1 LVALHNISK
10 VYFLGIGGI
19 GMSALAR
26 YFLQQGIAVSGYD
39 KTPSAL
45 TTQLAVEGADIHFD
59 DGAHLFPKNPELVI
73 YTPAI
78 PKEQEAM
85 AYYTANG
92 IAMYKRSEVLQAI
105 TANYTTLAV
114 AGTHGKT
121 TTSSLVSHIFR
132 NALQTTETFLGGIS
146 ANYNTNY
153 WKGNG
158 NTLVVEADEYDR
170 SFHRLLP
177 TAAIITSMDADHLD
191 IYGTVENMHEAFLI
205 FIDKI
210 QKGGY
215 LFYKKG
221 LPVVLKRN
229 KDITYTSYHV
239 SDNTA
244 DIYAKD
250 IEVKNGLFHCKASVY
265 GKVYE
270 MTMATGGRYN
280 IENAL
285 AAIGICLSQG
295 LAIEDIVKGI
305 NSFTGVKRRF
315 EYIVRNEKN
324 IFIDDYAHHPTE
336 LHATVTAA
344 KELYPT
350 KKCTLVFQP
359 HLYSRT
365 RDFAKE
371 FATCLSMA
379 DKTILLPIYPAREL
393 PIEGVSSEMIASTMT
408 NDVEVLDKAAYVEWV
423 QHNNCELL
431 VSTGAG
437 DIDLLNNEIK
447 EILEAKI

>member
-1 LVALHNISK
+1 MVALHNISQ

-19 GMSALAR
+19 GMSAIAR

-45 TTQLAVEGADIHFD
+45 TAQLIAEGAQIHFD
-59 DGAHLFPKNPELVI
+59 DNAANFPTQPQLVI

-78 PKEQEAM
+78 PKEQVAM
-85 AYYTANG
+85 AYYTTHG
-92 IAMYKRSEVLQAI
+92 ITMYKRSEVLQWI
-105 TANYTTLAV
+105 TANYTTLAI

-121 TTSSLVSHIFR
+121 TTSSLVSHIFKHT
-132 NALQTTETFLGGIS
+132 AQPTETFLGGIS

-153 WKGNG
+153 WKGSG

-170 SFHRLLP
+170 SFHRLTP

-191 IYGTVENMHEAFLI
+191 IYGTIENMHEAFLI

-210 QKGGY
+210 QQDGF

-221 LPVVLKRN
+221 LPIIKRN
-229 KDITYTSYHV
+229 THITYTSYHV
-239 SDNTA
+239 TDSEA

-250 IEVKNGLFHCKASVY
+250 IYVNNGVFHFTAMVFGNAHS
-265 GKVYE
+265 

-295 LAIEDIVKGI
+295 LTINDIVAGI
-305 NSFTGVKRRF
+305 NSFAGVKRRF
-315 EYIVRNEKN
+315 EYILRNEKH

-336 LHATVTAA
+336 LQATVMAA
-344 KELYPT
+344 KELYPA

-365 RDFAKE
+365 RDFATE
-371 FATCLSMA
+371 FAACLSIA

-393 PIEGVSSEMIASTMT
+393 PIEGVSSQMVAKAMT
-408 NDVEVLDKAAYVEWV
+408 NDVEVLDKEAYLQWITK
-423 QHNNCELL
+423 NDCALL

-437 DIDLLNNEIK
+437 DIDLLNNDVK
-447 EILEAKI
+447 KILEAKI